1 MTVDPNLVD
10 GLSSTET
17 LAPNFESPETSSRLI
32 AKVLTPALRLWLLT
46 QVESVEQLQ
55 LKIQSGD
62 RRLLSGCIEQ
72 VELAA
77 EQVVYQGLRL
87 SRIQLSAS
95 GIQVNLGQIIRG
107 KPLRILAPITVTGDL
122 QVSESD
128 LNYSLQAPLL
138 KDALLE
144 FLTTFLSISAF
155 SVSSNP
161 TLEAREPQGLELD
174 APQICLN
181 ANQVL
186 ITGTLRAADILPR
199 ELGITTN
206 LGLANHQTL
215 QFTELAWLPNI
226 PHQNRVPEVWDDVSI
241 DLGPD
246 VNFQQLALGDREIR
260 CRACLTVQPS
270 S

>member
-10 GLSSTET
+10 SVASPEALVPS
-17 LAPNFESPETSSRLI
+17 LESPETSSHLI

-46 QVESVEQLQ
+46 QIESIEQLQ

-62 RRLLSGCIEQ
+62 RRLLSGCIER

-77 EQVVYQGLRL
+77 EQVVYQGLQL
-87 SRIQLSAS
+87 SRIRLSAS

-107 KPLRILAPITVTGDL
+107 KPLRILAPIAVAGDL

-128 LNYSLQAPLL
+128 LNHSLQAPLL

-144 FLTTFLSISAF
+144 FLTTFLSIGVA
-155 SVSSNP
+155 SSQ
-161 TLEAREPQGLELD
+161 TMAAREPQSLELD
-174 APQICLN
+174 APHICLN

-186 ITGTLRAADILPR
+186 IIGTLRAADTLPR
-199 ELGITTN
+199 ALGITTN

-226 PHQNRVPEVWDDVSI
+226 PHQNRVPETWDDLSI

-246 VNFQQLALGDREIR
+246 ISFQELALGDREIR